1 MRKSVSLMLASV
13 FLMAGFQSHA
23 TVTIDLRRGLGLN
36 WYFHNTSAK
45 YTNQDFQIGY
55 YRDYNG
61 DGLADYLLCLKDSD
75 TEDWRLFALDT
86 APTGEKTYPADKTA
100 GRDFTAQPGVF
111 VPYEMWKPFDHT
123 QDSQDLVIVGTDQAS
138 AAPGAAYTQ
147 FIFKRLDKTSTT
159 FPDEAT
165 WTINTDSAYSPGLYW
180 PDLSFDSGTYPDF
193 LIYNSKP
200 NASGKFVITAYN
212 GLTGAQL
219 WIKTLDL
226 DPEDT
231 GAGFGYSMGLP
242 MLNVSTLPLE
252 SSQDASGDFDGN
264 GKAELFLHYTFG
276 TGDFMSAY
284 SMAANINLLNPAD
297 GSFVSPY
304 TSTWTRVRDAD
315 SAFSGPG
322 AINAYDLNK
331 DGYVDMILA
340 SMVSMST
347 PLQPVAEGY
356 DLKNRLSLF
365 TTTESDFGTTPED
378 LSGFMPLPQMSFNP
392 MKPADANGDGYMDLD
407 IYQAMDTSGSNTG
420 VRVGLF
426 NAYAGGTTDKG
437 RKMWLKTFSGFDQAF
452 WGLNDFDG
460 NNLDDFVLLKNPAA
474 PNSVT
479 TGQVTWHV
487 ANTAVTPSDMTLGK
501 EFNYST
507 PHSFAW
513 NAAKDQFLAFASC
526 TYFGDVDG
534 DGQND
539 TSLCTACD
547 FDKDGDGTTDLAYGC
562 IVIYDNT
569 PGAQA
574 PDYTAEM
581 AIKVENEDWIP
592 MSGMCS
598 AYTLSPSQPVDNNK
612 DGSANDVVVLNG
624 QMVLSLSFGYKPVVK
639 PPAGADHWEI
649 YR

>member
-1 MRKSVSLMLASV
+1 MRKSVSFVLAVV
-13 FLMAGFQSHA
+13 FLMVVFPSHA
-23 TVTIDLRRGLGLN
+23 TVTIDLRKGLGLN
-36 WYFHNTSAK
+36 WYFHNQSTK
-45 YTNQDFQIGY
+45 YTNQNFEIGY

-61 DGLADYLLCLKDSD
+61 DGLPDYLLCLKDSD
-75 TEDWRLFALDT
+75 TEDWRLFALNT
-86 APTGEKTYPADKTA
+86 SPTGLEKTYAADKTA
-100 GRDFTAQPGVF
+100 GRDFTAVPGSF
-111 VPYEMWKPFDHT
+111 MPDILWTPYDPAKDF
-123 QDSQDLVIVGTDQAS
+123 QDMVIVATNKATAS
-138 AAPGAAYTQ
+138 SDTFSQ
-147 FIFKRLDKTSTT
+147 FKFKRLDMTQTT

-165 WTINTDSAYSPGLYW
+165 WTINTDSAYSPRLYW
-180 PDLSFDSGTYPDF
+180 PDLSFNSDSYPDF
-193 LIYNSKP
+193 IIYNSVP
-200 NASGKFVITAYN
+200 YASNEFVITAYN

-592 MSGMCS
+592 MSGMTS
-598 AYTLSPSQPVDNNK
+598 AYTLSPSLPVDNNK

>member
-1 MRKSVSLMLASV
+1 MLASV

-23 TVTIDLRRGLGLN
+23 TVTIDLRKGFGLN
-36 WYFHNTSAK
+36 WYFHNTSDK
-45 YTNQDFQIGY
+45 YTNPNFQMGY

-61 DGLADYLLCLKDSD
+61 DGLPDYLLCLKDSD

-111 VPYEMWKPFDHT
+111 VPYVLWKPFDHT

-138 AAPGAAYTQ
+138 AAPGASYTQ
-147 FIFKRLDKTSTT
+147 LKFKRLDKTSTT

-165 WTINTDSAYSPGLYW
+165 WTINTDSAYSPELYW
-180 PDLSFDSGTYPDF
+180 PDLSFNSDSYPDF
-193 LIYNSKP
+193 IIYNSVP

-219 WIKTLDL
+219 WTKTLDL
-226 DPEDT
+226 DSEDT
-231 GAGFGYSMGLP
+231 GAGFGFSMGLP
-242 MLNVSTLPLE
+242 ILAVSTLPLE

-264 GKAELFLHYTFG
+264 GKVELFLSYTFG
-276 TGDFMSAY
+276 KGNFMSSY
-284 SMAANINLLNPAD
+284 SMVADINLLNPAD

-304 TSTWTRVRDAD
+304 TSTWTRVRDASNVS
-315 SAFSGPG
+315 SAPG
-322 AINAYDLNK
+322 TINAYDLNK

-340 SMVSMST
+340 NMVSTST
-347 PLQPVAEGY
+347 PPQPVVEGY
-356 DLKNRLSLF
+356 DLKNRVSLF
-365 TTTESDFGTTPED
+365 KTTSSDFGTTPAD
-378 LSGFMPLPQMSFNP
+378 SSGFMSAPQMSFNP
-392 MKPADANGDGYMDLD
+392 MKPADANGDGYVDLD
-407 IYQAMDTSGSNTG
+407 IYQEMDTSMSRTG

-452 WGLNDFDG
+452 WCLNDFDG

-474 PNSVT
+474 PNTVT
-479 TGQVTWHV
+479 AGQVTWHV
-487 ANTAVTPSDMTLGK
+487 ANTAVTPSDMTVAK

-507 PHSFAW
+507 PHSFSW
-513 NAAKDQFLAFASC
+513 NAATDKFHAYSGHCA
-526 TYFGDVDG
+526 YFGDVDG

-547 FDKDGDGTTDLAYGC
+547 FDKDRDGTTDLAYGC

-569 PGAQA
+569 PAAQA

-592 MSGMCS
+592 MSGMTS
-598 AYTLSPSQPVDNNK
+598 AYTLSPSQPVDNNQ
-612 DGSANDVVVLNG
+612 DGSANDVVVLND
-624 QMVLSLSFGYKPVVK
+624 QMVLSLSFDYKPIVK
-639 PPAGADHWEI
+639 SPAGAEDWEI